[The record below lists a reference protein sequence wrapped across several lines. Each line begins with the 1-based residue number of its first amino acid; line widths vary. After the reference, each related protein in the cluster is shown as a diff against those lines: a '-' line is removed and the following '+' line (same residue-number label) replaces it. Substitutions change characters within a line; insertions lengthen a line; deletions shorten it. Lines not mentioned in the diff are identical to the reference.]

1 LFGRDSDDAARIPEK
16 GTSADDPG
24 WLLWAGAAA
33 SGVEPTMSY
42 LPMIMGILVPLLL
55 LTIGSIRYF

>member
-1 LFGRDSDDAARIPEK
+1 
-16 GTSADDPG
+16 
-24 WLLWAGAAA
+24 
-33 SGVEPTMSY
+33 MSY